1 MWRWA
6 LAFVAGDGAS
16 VATIA
21 NISEVRPQVAPAHV
35 YLVRHGRTPLNAA
48 GALRGRIDVP
58 LDPVGL
64 GQAEALAAAL
74 AAAQPQVIVS
84 SPLGRAI
91 QTVQPLADAFGLGI
105 VIDDRLVDRDY
116 GQWAGVSAQA
126 VVEQWGSLDSAPGV
140 EPASEVR
147 ARVLAALSDI
157 ANSVPGATA
166 VVASHDIV
174 IRTALAAL
182 APRLG
187 APDSVPQETG
197 CFNVLVYRDAASGLD
212 GSVTW
217 VVDSVNQVPPQ
228 VC

>member
-1 MWRWA
+1 
-6 LAFVAGDGAS
+6 

-21 NISEVRPQVAPAHV
+21 HISEVRPQAAPARV
-35 YLVRHGRTPLNAA
+35 YLVRHGRTLLNAS

-74 AAAQPQVIVS
+74 TAAQPQVIVS
-84 SPLGRAI
+84 SPLCRAV
-91 QTVQPLADAFGLGI
+91 QTVQPLADALGLGI
-105 VIDDRLVDRDY
+105 IIDDRLVDRDY
-116 GQWAGVSAQA
+116 GEWAGVSARGVA
-126 VVEQWGSLDSAPGV
+126 EQWGSLDAAPGV

-147 ARVLAALSDI
+147 DRVLAALSDI
-157 ANSVPGATA
+157 AKGVPGAAA

-197 CFNVLVYRDAASGLD
+197 CFNVLAYRDAPSALD
-212 GSVTW
+212 GAARW
-217 VVDSVNQVPPQ
+217 VVDSVNQVPPP